1 MEGSAAKTATC
12 MRACSVALVMSDS
25 AIPWTVACQTL
36 LSMEWVA
43 MPSSRGIFQTQGS
56 NPHLLW
62 LLRCRQILYFRA
74 TGEAQ
79 IATIENKSDFCPFQ
93 LRLIWFGGK

>member
-1 MEGSAAKTATC
+1 MEGSTAKTATC

-25 AIPWTVACQTL
+25 AIPGTVACQTL

-62 LLRCRQILYFRA
+62 LLRCRQILYF
-74 TGEAQ
+74 
-79 IATIENKSDFCPFQ
+79 
-93 LRLIWFGGK
+93 